1 MLEYSS
7 SYVLQLKQKLSPDAC
22 MSRCLASS
30 LLLIELDRSGAKRNK
45 KKEIAKGLMHRTQ
58 QKNNNLILFFMLPA
72 YPDFKNKI
80 HKYEV
85 YF

>member
-30 LLLIELDRSGAKRNK
+30 LLLIELDRSGAK
-45 KKEIAKGLMHRTQ
+45 KEQEKGD
-58 QKNNNLILFFMLPA
+58 NV
-72 YPDFKNKI
+72 
-80 HKYEV
+80 EV
-85 YF
+85 IVAFSFLVAS

>member
-1 MLEYSS
+1 
-7 SYVLQLKQKLSPDAC
+7 
-22 MSRCLASS
+22 MSLS
-30 LLLIELDRSGAKRNK
+30 LLLAMPASTFSHHFLGPIIPTKRAKRNK

-58 QKNNNLILFFMLPA
+58 QKKNLILVFMLPA

-85 YF
+85 YFYNIS